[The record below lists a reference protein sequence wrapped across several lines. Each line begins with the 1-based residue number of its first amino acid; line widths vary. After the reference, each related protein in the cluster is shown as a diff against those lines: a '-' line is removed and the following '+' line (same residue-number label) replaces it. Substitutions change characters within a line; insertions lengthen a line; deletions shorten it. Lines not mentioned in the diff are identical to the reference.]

1 MSAPGDPESP
11 PEEVPTTTED
21 VDTSP
26 PGTAD
31 DVESDPSRGEGADW
45 TDEGGATPE
54 GPSTA
59 QQAG

>member
-11 PEEVPTTTED
+11 PEEIPTTED

-31 DVESDPSRGEGADW
+31 DVESDPSQGEGSDW
-45 TDEGGATPE
+45 TNEGGATPE
-54 GPSTA
+54 GPSTEQGA
-59 QQAG
+59 S